1 MLPDAGFAMSVADQV
16 PDVAAAEPKVPRER
30 IYRHAAATRIAHWVN
45 VLCIAVLLLSGLQI
59 FNAHPRLYWGQY
71 GANFDQPVIAID
83 TRTGTDGRPVG
94 ITRIG
99 SLAFNTTGFLGASD
113 INGHRDGRGFP
124 GWLTLPSIRDLA
136 TGRNY
141 HFFFAWL
148 LVINGLI
155 YLVASFASRHIQRDL
170 TLRREELKL
179 KHLASDVWAHIKLHI
194 PRGEESKRYNTL
206 QKIAYLS
213 VIFGLIPLMILTG
226 LTMSPG
232 VDAAFPV
239 LLDCF
244 GGRQSARTIHFLV
257 AMSIVAFVFV
267 HLFEIFLVG
276 AWNEI
281 RSMITGWYEVKPEK
295 HK

>member
-1 MLPDAGFAMSVADQV
+1 MTAVDDRADNIVAS
-16 PDVAAAEPKVPRER
+16 PPKPARER
-30 IYRHAAATRIAHWVN
+30 IYRHATATRITHWVN

-71 GANFDQPVIAID
+71 GANLDRPVIAID
-83 TRTGTDGRPVG
+83 TRPGVDGRPVG

-99 SLAFNTTGFLGASD
+99 NLALNTTGFLGASD
-113 INGHRDGRGFP
+113 MNGHREGRGFP

-148 LVINGLI
+148 LAINGFI
-155 YLVASFASRHIQRDL
+155 YLIASFVSRHIQRDL

-179 KHLASDVWAHIKLHI
+179 KHLASDIWAHIKLHV

-213 VIFGLIPLMILTG
+213 VIFGLVPLMILTG

-239 LLDCF
+239 LLDFF

-257 AMSIVAFVFV
+257 AMGIVAFVFV

>member
-1 MLPDAGFAMSVADQV
+1 MTTMDDRPESVAAS
-16 PDVAAAEPKVPRER
+16 PPKPVRER
-30 IYRHAAATRIAHWVN
+30 IYRHTLPTRITHWVN
-45 VLCIAVLLLSGLQI
+45 VLCILVLLLSGLQI

-71 GANFDQPVIAID
+71 GANFDRPVIAIETQAD
-83 TRTGTDGRPVG
+83 ASGQPTGVTRV
-94 ITRIG
+94 G

-113 INGHRDGRGFP
+113 YDGHRQGRGFP
-124 GWLTLPSIRDLA
+124 GWLTLPSSRDLA

-148 LVINGLI
+148 LVSNGLA
-155 YLVASFASRHIQRDL
+155 YLFISFIARHIQRDL
-170 TLRREELKL
+170 SLRREELSI
-179 KHLASDVWAHIKLHI
+179 KHLASDIWAHIKLHV
-194 PRGEESKRYNTL
+194 PRGEESKRYNTV
-206 QKIAYLS
+206 QKLAYLA
-213 VIFGLIPLMILTG
+213 VIFGLIPLMVLTG
-226 LTMSPG
+226 LTMSPA

-239 LLDCF
+239 LVDLF

-257 AMSIVAFVFV
+257 ASSIVVFVAV

-295 HK
+295 RT